1 MSRSYDF
8 SSTPFSKLISRTP
21 FSNFEHADNY
31 FDDGGLET
39 IFFDDAVI
47 EMSYFEDGVFDFEY
61 GVFDFENGVV
71 DFGHAVLDF
80 EDAVKF
86 RGYGPFG
93 QP

>member
-1 MSRSYDF
+1 
-8 SSTPFSKLISRTP
+8 
-21 FSNFEHADNY
+21 
-31 FDDGGLET
+31 
-39 IFFDDAVI
+39 
-47 EMSYFEDGVFDFEY
+47 MSYFEDGVFDFEY

-93 QP
+93 QPYPALFPTGTWLDNFVHLDQIGSVCFPNTTLYMDQQIYLWTY

>member
-1 MSRSYDF
+1 M
-8 SSTPFSKLISRTP
+8 
-21 FSNFEHADNY
+21 EH
-31 FDDGGLET
+31 GGLEL
-39 IFFDDAVI
+39 A
-47 EMSYFEDGVFDFEY
+47 SFENGVFDFEY

-71 DFGHAVLDF
+71 EIGHAVLDF